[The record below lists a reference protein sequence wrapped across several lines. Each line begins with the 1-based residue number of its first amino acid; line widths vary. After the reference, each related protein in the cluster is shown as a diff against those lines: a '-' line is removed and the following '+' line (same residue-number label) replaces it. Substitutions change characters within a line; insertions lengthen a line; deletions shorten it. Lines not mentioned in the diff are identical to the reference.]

1 MPIANAFTP
10 IQTLD
15 DKAKKTRL
23 VKKLNATPE
32 RINVA
37 QKNQFQS
44 RSSK

>member
-1 MPIANAFTP
+1 MPITNAFTS

-32 RINVA
+32 RVNIA
-37 QKNQFQS
+37 QKINFNHN
-44 RSSK
+44 